1 MQSCKTCKS
10 YKSCSYLYMKFDIFV
25 FIVSTYMI
33 LVRVPILCN
42 SVWIEQNDKYRF
54 KGSEAKAIMI

>member
-1 MQSCKTCKS
+1 
-10 YKSCSYLYMKFDIFV
+10 
-25 FIVSTYMI
+25 MI

-54 KGSEAKAIMI
+54 KGSEAKAIMIPRIGAKSISSYCYRHFRI